1 MFRPKGF
8 PGCFAIRAQ
17 ASHIRVLG
25 HDYINIKHLLAGLL
39 SFVITF
45 AKLAV
50 IFSPNLRFKLIQ
62 TCGLILR
69 KADREA
75 DAVISFADG
84 SWALVEVKLSDKEQ
98 IKEASK
104 KLVELAADI
113 DEKEHPKPAFLMVIT
128 TQNVAIQD
136 ENGVYTVPLGCLKP

>member
-1 MFRPKGF
+1 MPLF
-8 PGCFAIRAQ
+8 FAI
-17 ASHIRVLG
+17 G
-25 HDYINIKHLLAGLL
+25 
-39 SFVITF
+39 F
-45 AKLAV
+45 AKLTI
-50 IFSPNLRFKLIQ
+50 IFTPNLRFCLIQ
-62 TCGLILR
+62 TCDSIGADVYHYR
-69 KADREA
+69 DKADREA